1 MRNTSARAVEAA
13 PVETRTATES
23 PAVAE
28 SVERY
33 SSTSPE
39 MLLRPERQEG
49 SPGRAFSAGI
59 GLGRSTRKDGGGLVP
74 PSSVEPGGCSRQAT
88 STRHTAHHHPRR
100 PISPPPSL
108 AGEGKDGD
116 HRRQRSAPGKLRGAN
131 DRGGVGLT
139 SAAVLEL
146 HHLRAAAGEDGLG

>member
-39 MLLRPERQEG
+39 RLLRPERQEG
-49 SPGRAFSAGI
+49 SPGRAFSAGVGFG
-59 GLGRSTRKDGGGLVP
+59 GLTREDGGGVGAP
-74 PSSVEPGGCSRQAT
+74 PA
-88 STRHTAHHHPRR
+88 
-100 PISPPPSL
+100 
-108 AGEGKDGD
+108 
-116 HRRQRSAPGKLRGAN
+116 APA
-131 DRGGVGLT
+131 RGGARPAPRPRDT
-139 SAAVLEL
+139 PP
-146 HHLRAAAGEDGLG
+146 HPPRPPHP

>member
-23 PAVAE
+23 PAIAE

-39 MLLRPERQEG
+39 TLLRPERQEE

-59 GLGRSTRKDGGGLVP
+59 GFGRSTRNDGGGFVAPASVP
-74 PSSVEPGGCSRQAT
+74 PGGGSRQAPKP
-88 STRHTAHHHPRR
+88 RHPPHHHP
-100 PISPPPSL
+100 PPPTSPPP
-108 AGEGKDGD
+108 
-116 HRRQRSAPGKLRGAN
+116 P
-131 DRGGVGLT
+131 
-139 SAAVLEL
+139 
-146 HHLRAAAGEDGLG
+146 